1 MTMIPNKYTRP
12 FGCENLHAVIFQSC
26 ADRGGV
32 SPAVVIMIPEEVDK
46 LTESLKQA
54 HKLRARLLLLCD
66 TEEQAAVAK
75 QVALDILPDHREVS
89 LSRAEAGAWGL
100 N

>member
-1 MTMIPNKYTRP
+1 MTLIPQEYTRP
-12 FGCENLHAVIFQSC
+12 FGCDELHAVFFQYR

-32 SPAVVIMIPEEVDK
+32 SPTVMIMIPEATDK
-46 LTESLKQA
+46 LTAALMQA
-54 HKLRARLLLLCD
+54 HKLQARLIIVCD
-66 TEEQAAVAK
+66 TEEQAADAK
-75 QVALDILPDHREVS
+75 QVALDLLPDHREVS

>member
-12 FGCENLHAVIFQSC
+12 FGCENLHAVFFQSC

-32 SPAVVIMIPEEVDK
+32 SPAVMVMIPEAADK
-46 LTESLKQA
+46 LTAALKQA
-54 HKLRARLLLLCD
+54 HEMGARLFILCD
-66 TEEQAAVAK
+66 TEEQAADAK
-75 QVALDILPDHREVS
+75 QVALVLLPDHREVS

>member
-12 FGCENLHAVIFQSC
+12 FGCENLHAVLFQSC

-32 SPAVVIMIPEEVDK
+32 SPAVVIMIP
-46 LTESLKQA
+46 
-54 HKLRARLLLLCD
+54 
-66 TEEQAAVAK
+66 AADAK
-75 QVALDILPDHREVS
+75 QVALDLLPDHREVS
-89 LSRAEAGAWGL
+89 LSRAEAGVWGL